1 MSNPVKRKPAKKVR
15 PVPLGYHTVAPHLCV
30 DGAARA
36 LDFYRKALGAQELI
50 CMKIP
55 GGKIG
60 HAEMQIG
67 DSRIMLSDEFPDF
80 GNLSPKTLGGT
91 PVTIHLYVK
100 DVDALA
106 SQAVAAGAKVM
117 IPVADQFYGD
127 RSGRIQDPF
136 GHVWIIST
144 HIEDVTPEEVERRT
158 EAYMKQ
164 FEAKKQK
171 KSSSTKSG

>member
-1 MSNPVKRKPAKKVR
+1 MRKSAKVKSRKKVR
-15 PVPLGYHTVAPHLCV
+15 PVPDGYHTVAPHLCIE
-30 DGAARA
+30 GAAQA
-36 LDFYRKALGAQELI
+36 LKFYKKAFGAKEEL
-50 CMKIP
+50 CLKMP

-60 HAEMQIG
+60 HAEIQIG

-80 GNLSPKTLGGT
+80 GNRSPKAFGGT
-91 PVTIHLYVK
+91 PVTIHLYVE

-106 SQAVAAGAKVM
+106 AKAVAAGAKVL

-144 HIEDVTPEEVERRT
+144 HIEDVTPKEVERRT
-158 EAYMKQ
+158 VAFMKQ
-164 FEAKKQK
+164 LAAGQEAKNP
-171 KSSSTKSG
+171 KSE

>member
-1 MSNPVKRKPAKKVR
+1 MSTSEESTPTRHVR
-15 PVPLGYHTVAPHLCV
+15 AVPEGYHTVAPHLCV
-30 DGAARA
+30 DNGAQA
-36 LDFYRKALGAQELI
+36 LEFYRKAFGAAEVNCL
-50 CMKIP
+50 KIP

-60 HAEMQIG
+60 HAEIQIG

-80 GNLSPKTLGGT
+80 GNRSPKSFGGT
-91 PVTIHLYVK
+91 PVIIHLYVE
-100 DVDALA
+100 DVDAVA
-106 SQAVAAGAKVM
+106 GQALAAGATVL

-158 EAYMKQ
+158 EAFMKQ
-164 FEAKKQK
+164 RAAGLEAKGSEK
-171 KSSSTKSG
+171 